1 CCTVNLSGFFNRES
15 IVGHLSSYDFTTGVR
30 QLLPL
35 LRSLASTTDDW
46 SIEEFRDPS
55 STELVCRKNVHFRDI
70 ASSEFELGTDAPIS
84 LEYRVLYSSAFEVP
98 ILLIRDQNSAGG
110 SLSTNNF
117 LAFLSAYT
125 TALYYSSTPLLLGLS
140 QIEHPHLGIPYYQF
154 HPCRT
159 AQLMRETL
167 SVPFSCNFS
176 HAVRYLLLWLS
187 LVCSPLGVDIPK
199 GLVLCA
205 QRLEL

>member
-1 CCTVNLSGFFNRES
+1 MSC
-15 IVGHLSSYDFTTGVR
+15 YDFTTGVR

-35 LRSLASTTDDW
+35 LRSLASTTNDW
-46 SIEEFRDPS
+46 SIEEFHDPS
-55 STELVCRKNVHFRDI
+55 STELVCRKNVHFQDI
-70 ASSEFELGTDAPIS
+70 ASCGLDLGTNGLIT

-98 ILLIRDQNSAGG
+98 LLLIRDQDSAGG

-117 LAFLSAYT
+117 LAFLSAHT
-125 TALYYSSTPLLLGLS
+125 SALYFNSTPLLSGLS

-167 SVPFSCNFS
+167 SVPFSCKFS

-187 LVCSPLGVDIPK
+187 MVCSPLGVDIPK
-199 GLVLCA
+199 DLVLSA
-205 QRLEL
+205 QSLQL